1 MSETALNNLRD
12 YLCGT
17 LTKED
22 MAWLSTELALES
34 MEDEDPTPYTM
45 DEINAMIDEGERQ
58 FANGEW
64 QYSDDMFRELEEKL
78 NVDFLN
84 DYAKAV

>member
-34 MEDEDPTPYTM
+34 MDDENPTPYTM
-45 DEINAMIDEGERQ
+45 DEINAMIDEGEEDFKAGR
-58 FANGEW
+58 
-64 QYSDDMFRELEEKL
+64 YYTSEE
-78 NVDFLN
+78 VF
-84 DYAKAV
+84 KAIEEIGKPQIRKTA

>member
-34 MEDEDPTPYTM
+34 MGDENPTPYTM
-45 DEINAMIDEGERQ
+45 DEINAMIDEGEEDFKAGR
-58 FANGEW
+58 
-64 QYSDDMFRELEEKL
+64 YYTSEE
-78 NVDFLN
+78 VF
-84 DYAKAV
+84 KAIEEIGKPQTRKTA